1 MSKQQKGSTFSKAL
15 RYSLLTTVLGLISN
29 AEAAAYNVYGKV
41 NFSAQGSEIANPTG
55 QSIVAALVNQYAS
68 FSATVDTSVLDSD
81 SSNDVFLLNT
91 AVTST
96 ASIGAFN
103 FGTDSNSCFSVQ
115 FDCKVESKINFPTE
129 SFTFDNQFITS
140 QMMTADALGA
150 NSRLNFYYSTVGY
163 DLFDTAQLID
173 PFAGTLSVGF
183 SVFYR
188 HDNQFQR
195 INFDLSNITATP
207 VPEPATSAMFG
218 ASLLM
223 LGFLTQQRKK
233 PTI

>member
-1 MSKQQKGSTFSKAL
+1 MFSKKYYLAL
-15 RYSLLTTVLGLISN
+15 IMAILGTANI
-29 AEAAAYNVYGKV
+29 AQAATYNVYGTV

-55 QSIVAALVNQYAS
+55 QSIVAALVNKYAA
-68 FSATVDTSVLDSD
+68 FSATVDTSVPDSD

-195 INFDLSNITATP
+195 INFDLSDITATP

-218 ASLLM
+218 ASLLL
-223 LGFLTQQRKK
+223 LGFFRQQRKK
-233 PTI
+233 TTI

>member
-1 MSKQQKGSTFSKAL
+1 MFSKKHYLAL
-15 RYSLLTTVLGLISN
+15 IMAILG
-29 AEAAAYNVYGKV
+29 AANIAQAATYNVYGTV

-55 QSIVAALVNQYAS
+55 QSIVAALVNKYAA
-68 FSATVDTSVLDSD
+68 FSATVDTSVPDSD
-81 SSNDVFLLNT
+81 SSNEVYLLNT

-163 DLFDTAQLID
+163 DLFNTAQLID

-207 VPEPATSAMFG
+207 VPEPASSAMFG
-218 ASLLM
+218 ASLLL
-223 LGFLTQQRKK
+223 LGFFRQQRNKT
-233 PTI
+233 TI